1 MCDFFV
7 GGATSAR
14 GKIKRQ
20 QWVRLTSWPLSPCRR
35 KHLTLQLLL
44 LLVAVYEVGG
54 VVHQYYSC
62 SMDWRSPV
70 EGGDRCC
77 RVVYGYPSVHG
88 AVFWNRKSYGP
99 VRCGFKKAA
108 ILRWGSV
115 RFLDIVNPMVRCGA
129 VMYPTVRFGSILKN
143 RKSYGPVR
151 CDFEQ

>member
-1 MCDFFV
+1 MIPINSIFRLEKSKT
-7 GGATSAR
+7 GA
-14 GKIKRQ
+14 
-20 QWVRLTSWPLSPCRR
+20 LSPARC
-35 KHLTLQLLL
+35 Q
-44 LLVAVYEVGG
+44 YETKQ
-54 VVHQYYSC
+54 HKAHIF
-62 SMDWRSPV
+62 
-70 EGGDRCC
+70 
-77 RVVYGYPSVHG
+77 RVLYGYPSVHG
-88 AVFWNRKSYGP
+88 AFFFNRKSYGP